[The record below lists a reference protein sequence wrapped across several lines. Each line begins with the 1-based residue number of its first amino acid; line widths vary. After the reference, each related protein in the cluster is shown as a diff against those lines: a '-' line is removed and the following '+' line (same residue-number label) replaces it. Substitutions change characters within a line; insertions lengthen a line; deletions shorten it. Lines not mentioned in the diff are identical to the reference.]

1 MKGREEDKLDMM
13 GPNDHNRIA
22 MIIQDEHEGIKIK
35 YASKEQSER
44 VCINGDLCNKLQS
57 G

>member
-1 MKGREEDKLDMM
+1 MEGREEEKFGMM
-13 GPNDHNRIA
+13 GPDDHNRIA
-22 MIIQDEHEGIKIK
+22 MIIPDEHEGIKIK